1 MSLDLSIMYLEYFVM
16 ESIIFWAYM
25 WKELPN
31 GKKLFIYPWFM
42 DEISNTQQITLIK
55 KIFVNLRME
64 QFLVKKKNYKKK
76 KCN

>member
-1 MSLDLSIMYLEYFVM
+1 
-16 ESIIFWAYM
+16 
-25 WKELPN
+25 
-31 GKKLFIYPWFM
+31 M

-64 QFLVKKKNYKKK
+64 QFLVKMKNYKKK